1 MKKLFSWTET
11 DGKNQTL
18 TIAEVPKLET
28 LETCDRAGWKSA
40 LRPLTPAAY
49 ADVLVQRPLPLR
61 RHRIPI
67 GFLGRLPQE
76 KEQSVPIRFGPCQLS
91 PEKGDQKRLLS
102 PGVSPLGCA

>member
-11 DGKNQTL
+11 DGKNQSL

-28 LETCDRAGWKSA
+28 LETCDRADWKSA
-40 LRPLTPAAY
+40 LRPLSPAAY

-61 RHRIPI
+61 CHRIPI
-67 GFLGRLPQE
+67 VFLGPLPQE
-76 KEQSVPIRFGPCQLS
+76 KEQSVPIRFGPSQLS

>member
-1 MKKLFSWTET
+1 MLIMKELFSWTET

-28 LETCDRAGWKSA
+28 LETCDRADWKSA

-67 GFLGRLPQE
+67 VFLGPLPQE
-76 KEQSVPIRFGPCQLS
+76 KEQPVPIRFGRVNFP
-91 PEKGDQKRLLS
+91 PKKVTKRD
-102 PGVSPLGCA
+102 C